1 MLWKSVIAS
10 ALCAL
15 SLSGCHDATALQCP
29 TPQLQ
34 SSAGDLKESAS
45 DIQAYR
51 DRFASGF
58 SQNNIQEAIVSLRKK
73 YPGAPKSAITN
84 YLVAAYCPNASS
96 QAVGVSDQR
105 AKLASFESAV
115 RAQIG
120 N

>member
-1 MLWKSVIAS
+1 MLWKTVIAS

-15 SLSGCHDATALQCP
+15 TLSGCHDATALQCP

-58 SQNNIQEAIVSLRKK
+58 SQNNIQEAAYGSMIVPSGPPMSCTGPGCLSLKEAMTQGRGEWWKCQ
-73 YPGAPKSAITN
+73 S
-84 YLVAAYCPNASS
+84 
-96 QAVGVSDQR
+96 
-105 AKLASFESAV
+105 
-115 RAQIG
+115 
-120 N
+120 